1 MVAHFP
7 DIVHGWV
14 GPFVLIDL
22 RHPEYIKKV
31 LNSDKC
37 LDRADFYSFPY
48 KTGLLISGGELWKR
62 HRKLLNPAFNTNKL
76 NAFLPTVNE
85 KARKLT
91 EVLRGYVD
99 KDAFN
104 VVRLLSALTL
114 ESLLSTSFGLERD
127 FINNPFDRIFA
138 IAKKFVL
145 YKFSI
150 QFRIWFSIFHVRE
163 AFNIGNTISNFFNL
177 AMPNTRVKNEFT
189 QYCEDILEEAEHEQ
203 NDLYNGGNLN
213 FIDILLK
220 NRDYLTS
227 EEIQDEVSTM
237 ILSVSF
243 SFKVKQF

>member
-62 HRKLLNPAFNTNKL
+62 HRKLLNPAFSTNKL

-91 EVLRGYVD
+91 DVLGGYVD

-138 IAKKFVL
+138 IAKKLVL
-145 YKFSI
+145 KPEIISDFI
-150 QFRIWFSIFHVRE
+150 V
-163 AFNIGNTISNFFNL
+163 SNFLPQGSFQHRQHNIKL
-177 AMPNTRVKNEFT
+177 L
-189 QYCEDILEEAEHEQ
+189 QSGHAEH
-203 NDLYNGGNLN
+203 
-213 FIDILLK
+213 
-220 NRDYLTS
+220 S
-227 EEIQDEVSTM
+227 C
-237 ILSVSF
+237 
-243 SFKVKQF
+243 